1 LDLSHTAVSGTDP
14 LRMARDLGSA
24 LAHIHL
30 ADGSGSS
37 RDEHLIP
44 GRGSQPCGPVLE
56 TLASQGF
63 DGVVVVEVSTRK
75 AANRAERE
83 RDLVE
88 ALAFAR
94 LHLDVL

>member
-1 LDLSHTAVSGTDP
+1 
-14 LRMARDLGSA
+14 MARDLGDS

-30 ADGSGSS
+30 ADGSGSN

-44 GRGSQPCGPVLE
+44 GRGTQPCGDVLD
-56 TLASQGF
+56 TLAASAF

-75 AANRAERE
+75 SANRTERE

-94 LHLDVL
+94 LHLDVP

>member
-1 LDLSHTAVSGTDP
+1 LDLSHTAVSGVDAQ
-14 LRMARDLGSA
+14 RMVLDLGAS
-24 LAHIHL
+24 LTHIHL
-30 ADGSGSS
+30 ADGSGSN

-44 GRGSQPCGPVLE
+44 GRGNQPCGDVLE
-56 TLASQGF
+56 NVAGSGF

-75 AANRAERE
+75 AANRTERE

-94 LHLDVL
+94 LHLEVP